1 MIPDSDDILSYNI
14 LNKCFYMAE
23 ENNFDMI
30 RFNTYLGKRN
40 IFMYQIIKKIINK
53 SIYQPKLSSYIFYG
67 IGHLYIIDPMISNKF
82 IKRNVLIQSLNNI
95 DNYYLNKYMIFYED
109 TLINFILHKTCKSYH
124 YLENIGYFYI
134 LNPKSSTNSYKKK
147 VTFVNKFI
155 YSYFLFLKFIFDNTK
170 NNKYEKDMANEIIE
184 KEKNIIMTSN
194 MFNKINKNIIFY
206 LNIINMYL
214 ENEYINLS
222 TKKLL
227 TDIKTIIKKK
237 KE

>member
-1 MIPDSDDILSYNI
+1 
-14 LNKCFYMAE
+14 
-23 ENNFDMI
+23 
-30 RFNTYLGKRN
+30 
-40 IFMYQIIKKIINK
+40 
-53 SIYQPKLSSYIFYG
+53 
-67 IGHLYIIDPMISNKF
+67 
-82 IKRNVLIQSLNNI
+82 
-95 DNYYLNKYMIFYED
+95 MIFYED
-109 TLINFILHKTCKSYH
+109 TLINFILYKTCKSYH

-155 YSYFLFLKFIFDNTK
+155 YSYFLFLKFIFDNNK

-222 TKKLL
+222 NKKLL